1 MHFKCN
7 PKENRHQY
15 HISIGD
21 FLNKT
26 IKSTFDIL
34 YNVFPKFDDDIE
46 QKTLSPLSCI
56 RELESKWVIEFD
68 LPLVKKEDISVSI
81 NSENTIAIEAKLVA
95 PYCDPKIERCEFEY
109 FKKSITLPGKINEKN
124 ITANFSNGRLII
136 TVPKIFSGN
145 KIPIQ

>member
-7 PKENRHQY
+7 QKENQHLY

-46 QKTLSPLSCI
+46 QKILSPLSCI
-56 RELESKWVIEFD
+56 RELESKWIIEFD
-68 LPLVKKEDISVSI
+68 LPLVKKEAISVSYGH
-81 NSENTIAIEAKLVA
+81 ENTITVEAKLME

-109 FKKSITLPGKINEKN
+109 FKKSVTLPGKINEKN
-124 ITANFSNGRLII
+124 ITANFSNGILTI
-136 TVPKIFSGN
+136 TVPKIFSGS
-145 KIPIQ
+145 KIPIK